1 MDIPRVS
8 NLGFIGVHGGR
19 RFYRISRHIRR
30 ELVPYQVPN
39 LAYATI
45 GAIKSENKFKGR
57 EGQILVRGYHH
68 HVQRPINAVTGEVGT
83 RRSHSLFTIRK
94 DSDFKTSGVLRFAH
108 KNNNVLTPWTLD
120 LYHMPV
126 SGDELKYFTITL
138 TNARIAEYRMVLPS
152 LTEAK
157 NAVIHEYE
165 EISFIYDK
173 ITFQSHKHTTE
184 IGGTQVAGRS
194 FTADATGSVFDADWK
209 EEQAKVAVKLVLK
222 LLGDKADE
230 FASDA
235 NLSQAIRNKV
245 LGQAIGNAA
254 GANSTGTTGQPTP
267 DNKPE

>member
-1 MDIPRVS
+1 
-8 NLGFIGVHGGR
+8 
-19 RFYRISRHIRR
+19 
-30 ELVPYQVPN
+30 VPN
-39 LAYATI
+39 LAYLTC
-45 GAIKSENKFKGR
+45 GAIKNTDTKMKGR
-57 EGQILVRGYHH
+57 EGQIEVRSFHH
-68 HVQRPINAVTGEVGT
+68 RVQRPINAVTGEVGT
-83 RRSHSLFTIRK
+83 RRSHSFITIRK
-94 DSDFKTSGVLRFAH
+94 DCDFQTSGVLRFAH
-108 KNNNVLTPWTLD
+108 KNNNILTPWTLD

-126 SGDELKYFTITL
+126 SGDEVKYFTISL

-157 NAVIHEYE
+157 NAQIHEYE

-173 ITFQSHKHTTE
+173 ITFQSHKHVPE
-184 IGGTQVAGRS
+184 IGQGAIGGRA
-194 FTADATGSVFDADWK
+194 FTADASGSVFDADWR

-245 LGQAIGNAA
+245 LGQALGNTA
-254 GANSTGTTGQPTP
+254 GANSTGSTGQGQPTP